1 MVQKFR
7 MPKYANIWHSRE
19 KGNKDELLMEAQMG
33 EQRRIGGNLLVRTV
47 EPALKQVDLGVILE
61 GGCDKEGDHDFR
73 TEQGLFHIEY
83 NEELSILLDDRVGWA
98 DLFD

>member
-33 EQRRIGGNLLVRTV
+33 ERRRSGGNLLVRTV

-61 GGCDKEGDHDFR
+61 GGCDKEG
-73 TEQGLFHIEY
+73 TIISAPSKVGLH
-83 NEELSILLDDRVGWA
+83 RVQRGPV
-98 DLFD
+98 DTSR